1 MRADIIEHFPA
12 PYPLDAALAE
22 AALRCLRS
30 TLAVAGIRMDGRSP
44 LSIDDDGLMRMT
56 HPRLTLWG
64 LPWGVLHVAALPWSD
79 PRQWGMREGARA
91 RAAAERLAALPA
103 TRLPTAALAG
113 ALGRTLA
120 EIEALERA
128 RFIGYLG
135 FHVLRGARIDMLLR
149 LARTRCTQYDLLGD
163 LDYATVVVD
172 RDLAALAAA
181 APEPSAR
188 PAGAWGAADRGTGR
202 GAGRRGEQG
211 AGRGRRRCRNRAG
224 TGPVTVEAVRAADPQ
239 WWQQAEA
246 FLARHGSRGTTM
258 YQAFSSSSWSEDLP
272 AFLTAVALTMRDGQA
287 AEGPGPVRHAQVM
300 AEALGRLP
308 RALRP
313 GFRRLVAD
321 YRAGHLMREDSV
333 VEFER
338 LSAVARGLALES
350 GSRMCEAG
358 LIDQPGQVVYLRLE
372 ELRSWLGGE
381 EVDVAA
387 IVRRRVRARPRA
399 EAAWWEGLEDL
410 PVAAGAELAGVG
422 ASPGTVTAAAR
433 VINGPADFALLQP
446 GEVLVCRST
455 EPAWTPLFAR
465 AVAVIAETGG
475 RLSHAA
481 IVAREYSIPA
491 VLGVAGATTLIAD
504 GERLT
509 VDGARGRVLR
519 GR

>member
-181 APEPSAR
+181 APEPVRALLAR
-188 PAGAWGAADRGTGR
+188 GVPQTGAPAGAPADAVSREPA
-202 GAGRRGEQG
+202 GAG
-211 AGRGRRRCRNRAG
+211 AGAG
-224 TGPVTVEAVRAADPQ
+224 TGQEQ
-239 WWQQAEA
+239 
-246 FLARHGSRGTTM
+246 
-258 YQAFSSSSWSEDLP
+258 
-272 AFLTAVALTMRDGQA
+272 
-287 AEGPGPVRHAQVM
+287 
-300 AEALGRLP
+300 GR
-308 RALRP
+308 
-313 GFRRLVAD
+313 
-321 YRAGHLMREDSV
+321 
-333 VEFER
+333 
-338 LSAVARGLALES
+338 
-350 GSRMCEAG
+350 
-358 LIDQPGQVVYLRLE
+358 
-372 ELRSWLGGE
+372 
-381 EVDVAA
+381 
-387 IVRRRVRARPRA
+387 
-399 EAAWWEGLEDL
+399 
-410 PVAAGAELAGVG
+410 
-422 ASPGTVTAAAR
+422 
-433 VINGPADFALLQP
+433 
-446 GEVLVCRST
+446 
-455 EPAWTPLFAR
+455 
-465 AVAVIAETGG
+465 
-475 RLSHAA
+475 
-481 IVAREYSIPA
+481 
-491 VLGVAGATTLIAD
+491 
-504 GERLT
+504 
-509 VDGARGRVLR
+509 
-519 GR
+519 